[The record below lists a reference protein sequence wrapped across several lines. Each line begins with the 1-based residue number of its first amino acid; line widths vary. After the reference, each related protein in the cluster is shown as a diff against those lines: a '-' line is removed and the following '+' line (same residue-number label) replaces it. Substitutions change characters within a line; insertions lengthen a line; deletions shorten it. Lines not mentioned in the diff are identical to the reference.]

1 MLNFSAT
8 AVPDLAAPFRLPWPA
23 ERSVPQGIRSPWR
36 RPAVNVALEE
46 ILRARVAT
54 AGGPGFFVCS
64 RNAPAVIVGR
74 NQDAQAERTRWA
86 RSRGVPVF
94 RRTSGGGAVYHD
106 DGNLNWS
113 WIVPGGLADRDRL
126 LGRILA
132 VLRRLG
138 VAAEEGPRGGVYV
151 AGRKIGG
158 TACAA
163 GKGVLLFHGTLLVST
178 DLDELRAT
186 LAAHAPA
193 YPERPPGSAARGGVA
208 SVPAELAT
216 LARLRP
222 GLDVEALETALFAA
236 LARQGRPAAPADV
249 LADAEWSALRRLSR
263 DYARA
268 SWIFR
273 RRPPAKPKRGLP

>member
-1 MLNFSAT
+1 MALRRKRHRAESNPFEAC
-8 AVPDLAAPFRLPWPA
+8 AALPRPDAPRG
-23 ERSVPQGIRSPWR
+23 VRSPWR
-36 RPAVNVALEE
+36 HPPFNIALEE
-46 ILRARVAT
+46 ELRARLLAQ
-54 AGGPGFFVCS
+54 GGPGYFLCG
-64 RNAPAVIVGR
+64 RNEPSVIVGR
-74 NQDAQAERTRWA
+74 NQNALAELSAPA
-86 RSRGVPVF
+86 RARGVPVY

-132 VLRRLG
+132 VLRRLD

-151 AGRKIGG
+151 AGWKIGG